1 MMYLLDTAALNSVI
15 LFKKKHN
22 LNDARQRRVSLETLA
37 CELIKMNTQ
46 ERINILSLNRF
57 SGVQASL
64 FTTFNRLRFNI
75 KRIRQVTTNSS
86 QEVKLRRC
94 SSDSCKLFSNN
105 NKYKNECEHYGNIF
119 CLDHREKITTFIC
132 KKCIHD

>member
-15 LFKKKHN
+15 LFIKKHN
-22 LNDARQRRVSLETLA
+22 LNDARKRRVSLETLA
-37 CELIKMNTQ
+37 CELIKINTQ

-64 FTTFNRLRFNI
+64 FTAFNRLRFNI

-86 QEVKLRRC
+86 QKVKLRRY
-94 SSDSCKLFSNN
+94 SSKSCKLVSNN
-105 NKYKNECEHYGNIF
+105 NKYKNECEHCGNIF
-119 CLDHREKITTFIC
+119 CLDHCEKITTVIC